1 MAEGARLL
9 IECMGD
15 YTGGSNPPHSVIS
28 RQTVFCIIKQSK
40 KKYLVEGAFYV
51 VKFISLLLDQTSQH
65 KKNVSPKCLKQ
76 NYALLPSVPAV
87 FTYKINKNA
96 VGIIMNKAVAINPRM
111 LTSMV
116 VSEFVYGI
124 KCELLYIV

>member
-15 YTGGSNPPHSVIS
+15 CTGGSNPPHSVV
-28 RQTVFCIIKQSK
+28 RLHTKWT
-40 KKYLVEGAFYV
+40 LEGAFYV
-51 VKFISLLLDQTSQH
+51 VSVDPSVKIETSQR
-65 KKNVSPKCLKQ
+65 KKNVSSKCLKQ
-76 NYALLPSVPAV
+76 NYALLSSVPAV

-96 VGIIMNKAVAINPRM
+96 VGIMMNKAVAINPRM

-116 VSEFVYGI
+116 VSEFV
-124 KCELLYIV
+124 